1 MNNDALKEETMLS
14 QGAIIERAMKA
25 QRKQIEML
33 QQQLELKESEYQS
46 AIDKVNRSTKV
57 AQELQQQNKQL
68 IEALEEIK
76 DEEWRLAGEF
86 TTIYTTAY
94 LALQQIEGD
103 ERTKGTMCGEW
114 EGKDN
119 T

>member
-1 MNNDALKEETMLS
+1 MLS

-33 QQQLELKESEYQS
+33 QEQLELKESEYQS
-46 AIDKVNRSTKV
+46 AIDKVNRSTKF

-68 IEALEEIK
+68 MKALEEIK

-94 LALQQIEGD
+94 LALQEIHGNQRTNGILCGD
-103 ERTKGTMCGEW
+103 W
-114 EGKDN
+114 EGKQS
-119 T
+119 